1 MQFIMASICNLKK
14 EVNMKQIIVS
24 TIIHLIC
31 IFIFIFLPEIIM
43 NIGDPHHQHIPTGV
57 YVRSFIYIL
66 AFYINYFFIF
76 DKCIDD
82 RRGLLKF
89 AFYNLLILIT
99 AIFILYI
106 VWDITAAN
114 KPIHAHNRPY
124 LPPPPPEGDLRH
136 QPGDLPYL
144 IRSMGNFV
152 RDGIILLF
160 IIGLCVAIKL
170 SQRMN
175 KMKQHKQELI
185 ASQQEE
191 ELNNLKNQ
199 LNPHFLFNTLNSIYA
214 LIDICPSTAKNAVH
228 ELSSMLRYVV
238 YSNPETVDLKS
249 EIKFI
254 QNYIDLMTIRF
265 GDTANIDVCINMGN
279 SENHKIAPLIFITII
294 ENVFKHGNTG
304 DPSHPLK
311 ISISANDGHV
321 TCHTF
326 NYYNPNSKSND
337 NGIGISSLK
346 RRLALIYGD
355 KANFAISKTKDT
367 YTTILNIDLN

>member
-1 MQFIMASICNLKK
+1 MHFIMASICNFKK

-43 NIGDPHHQHIPTGV
+43 NIGSPHFQHIPVGV
-57 YVRSFIYIL
+57 YARSFIYII

-82 RRGLLKF
+82 QHGTLKF
-89 AFYNLLILIT
+89 TLFNLLILIT
-99 AIFILYI
+99 AIFILYL
-106 VWDITAAN
+106 VWNFTAAH
-114 KPIHAHNRPY
+114 KPVHVHDGPY
-124 LPPPPPEGDLRH
+124 LPPPPPDGEPMQH
-136 QPGDLPYL
+136 PGDLPYL
-144 IRSMGNFV
+144 IRSVGNFV

-170 SQRMN
+170 NQRIN
-175 KMKQHKQELI
+175 KIKQHKQELI

-228 ELSSMLRYVV
+228 ELSSMLRYMV
-238 YSNPETVDLKS
+238 YSNPETVELKS

-254 QNYIDLMTIRF
+254 KSYIDLMTIRI
-265 GDTANIDVCINMGN
+265 GNTANIDVSINMGN
-279 SENHKIAPLIFITII
+279 SENHKIAPLIFISLV

-304 DPSHPLK
+304 DPSHSMK

-326 NYYNPNSKSND
+326 NYYNPSSKSHD
-337 NGIGISSLK
+337 SGIGISNLK

-355 KANFAISKTKDT
+355 KANLAISKTT
-367 YTTILNIDLN
+367 YSYTAILNIDLN